1 MAQPRSQAH
10 AAFGLALR
18 RIRVDRGL
26 SQERVAQIAD
36 LDRSFYSAVE
46 RGERNPSLTT
56 LLRLTEAL
64 GVKVSDLA
72 AKAEEL
78 SPRASWRE

>member
-1 MAQPRSQAH
+1 MAEPRSQAH
-10 AAFGLALR
+10 ASFGLALR
-18 RIRVDRGL
+18 GIRLERGL
-26 SQERVAQIAD
+26 SQERVAHAAG

-56 LLRLTEAL
+56 LLRLTETL
-64 GVKVSDLA
+64 GVRLSELA
-72 AKAEEL
+72 ARAEEL